1 MPASSSQP
9 NRSLMHGLDVL
20 EAVMAAEA
28 PVGSRELGRL
38 LGLDRSVANRLLLT
52 LADLGMLERTEAG
65 RYLPGTGIHA
75 LAALSLRSS
84 GLLRSVLPLASTW
97 TARGYAFTL
106 GVLWRQHLCH
116 LIHARPGQPVEQS
129 VGGMAPGDPFLSAAG
144 LVLLAHAPAATVRS
158 ALAAWPGEDVARRA
172 QLAAVRSVG
181 HGVNRFADGTVA
193 VGVAFGRPLR
203 AAVAVSRVGLEQGS
217 VVRVAGELSAQ
228 LTAAP
233 SV

>member
-1 MPASSSQP
+1 MPATSSQP
-9 NRSLMHGLDVL
+9 NRSLINGLDVL

-52 LADLGMLERTEAG
+52 LAGLGMLERTESG
-65 RYLPGTGIHA
+65 QYVPGIGVHA

-84 GLLRSVLPLASTW
+84 GMLRSVLPLASAW

-116 LIHARPGQPVEQS
+116 LIHARPGQPVEQA
-129 VGGMAPGDPFLSAAG
+129 VGGMAPGDPFHSAAG
-144 LVLLAHAPAATVRS
+144 LVLLANAPAATVRA
-158 ALAAWPGEDVARRA
+158 ALLAWPGEDAPRRA
-172 QLAAVRSVG
+172 QLAAVRSAG

-193 VGVAFGRPLR
+193 VGVAIGKPVR
-203 AAVAVSRVGLEQGS
+203 AAIAVSCTGLQPGDETS
-217 VVRVAGELSAQ
+217 LAGELSAQ
-228 LTAAP
+228 VAALPTA
-233 SV
+233 